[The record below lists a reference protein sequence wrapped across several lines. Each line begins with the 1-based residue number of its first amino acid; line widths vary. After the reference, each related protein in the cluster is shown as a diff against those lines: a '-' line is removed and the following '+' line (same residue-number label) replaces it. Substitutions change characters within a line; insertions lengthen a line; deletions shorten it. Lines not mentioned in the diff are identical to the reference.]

1 MSVVTTVEAVP
12 SRLRLIFEYFIG
24 KSQPESFERVEGL
37 MSPPA
42 LRHGADAADGDNPA
56 NLFRNTLREAYAMKM
71 LEECDGK
78 LRFPDPPVDKK
89 RKDIDALFIDWVE
102 PRLLASDAS
111 ATFQQENV
119 APAIAWL
126 LMQSPLRPLS
136 FGDNYAGLIRQQ
148 LGENSDIF
156 DLTNKE
162 RFQNLA
168 YWARYLGYCTLIG
181 ARAVVADPS
190 GALARWLPR
199 VFAGE
204 DEMTI
209 DNLIRELAQR
219 VPVLEEG
226 VIRRRIEDAAIDT
239 ARRDPQRLSQ
249 STSLA
254 LKRLA
259 ERGRIAF
266 KDLSDAQNRILDLG
280 DRTQR
285 ISHVVILR
293 GEA

>member
-12 SRLRLIFEYFIG
+12 NRLRLIFHYFCA
-24 KSQPESFERVEGL
+24 KTQAESLERIENL

-42 LRHGADAADGDNPA
+42 LRHGSDAGDGDNPA
-56 NLFRNTLREAYAMKM
+56 AMFRNILREAYALKM
-71 LEECDGK
+71 VEESDGK
-78 LRFPDPPVDKK
+78 LRFVGTLLDK
-89 RKDIDALFIDWVE
+89 RRQDIDTLFIDWVE
-102 PRLLASDAS
+102 PRLLSPGVNADC
-111 ATFQQENV
+111 QQENV
-119 APAIAWL
+119 APAFAWL
-126 LMQSPLRPLS
+126 LMQSPMRPMS
-136 FGDNYAGLIRQQ
+136 FGDNYAGLIREQ
-148 LGENSDIF
+148 LNDIADVF

-181 ARAVVADPS
+181 NRAVVADPT
-190 GALARWLPR
+190 GALVRWLPR
-199 VFAGE
+199 VFANE
-204 DEMTI
+204 NEMTI
-209 DNLIRELAQR
+209 DNLMRELALKI
-219 VPVLEEG
+219 PVLEEG
-226 VIRRRIEDAAIDT
+226 SVRRHLDDLATDAP
-239 ARRDPQRLSQ
+239 RYDPRRLSQ

-285 ISHVVILR
+285 VSHVVLQ
-293 GEA
+293 GGKT